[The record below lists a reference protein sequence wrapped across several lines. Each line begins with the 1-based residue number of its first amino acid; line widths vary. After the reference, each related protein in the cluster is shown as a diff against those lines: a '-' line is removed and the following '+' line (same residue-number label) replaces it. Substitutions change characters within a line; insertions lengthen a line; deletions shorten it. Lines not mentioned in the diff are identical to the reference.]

1 MKKGVNNKHDKFFKA
16 MMEDRSVAT
25 DFLKKFLPTAV
36 VGLIDFNTFENV
48 GTSYITEDLNELFSD
63 AIFKFKLNEIN
74 EECYVSV
81 LLEHKSKRDDATV
94 FQVLGYLA
102 NGYKLQS
109 KNKEPKRVILP
120 VVYYHGKGKW
130 KLRRLDHYFKDFPPI
145 LSAFLPSYDMVYIDL
160 VRLSADSLDSLTNVF
175 LRSSLMVQRHSAD
188 PNLLKNEIEKI
199 LTTLSDSTERNF
211 FFTIIVY
218 VLEVLE
224 VDESYILEISEGI
237 TPNLKDKIMSTYDR
251 LIEKG
256 IEQGIEKG
264 IEQGIE
270 QGIGKGIEQGIE
282 QGIGKGIEQGIGKGI
297 EQKTIDV
304 IRNCVKNDIKI
315 PMISNITGLTE
326 QKVIEIIKSLGL

>member
-1 MKKGVNNKHDKFFKA
+1 

-25 DFLKKFLPTAV
+25 DFLKKFLPAAV
-36 VGLIDFNTFENV
+36 LDLIDFDTFENV
-48 GTSYITEDLNELFSD
+48 GTSYITDDLNELFSD
-63 AIFKFKLNEIN
+63 AIFKFKLKEIN

-102 NGYKLQS
+102 NGYKLQC

-130 KLRRLDHYFKDFPPI
+130 KLRRLDDYFKNFPPI
-145 LSAFLPSYDMVYIDL
+145 LKAFLPSYDMVYIDL
-160 VRLSADSLDSLTNVF
+160 VRLSSDSLESLTNVF
-175 LRSSLMVQRHSAD
+175 LRSALMVQRHSAD

-256 IEQGIEKG
+256 I
-264 IEQGIE
+264 
-270 QGIGKGIEQGIE
+270 GKGIEQGIE
-282 QGIGKGIEQGIGKGI
+282 QGIERN
-297 EQKTIDV
+297 TIDV

-315 PMISNITGLTE
+315 PMISNITGLSE
-326 QKVIEIIKSLGL
+326 QKVIEIIKNLGL

>member
-1 MKKGVNNKHDKFFKA
+1 LKKGVNNKHDKFFKA

-25 DFLKKFLPTAV
+25 DFLKKFLPAAV
-36 VGLIDFNTFENV
+36 IGLIDFDTFENV

-63 AIFKFKLNEIN
+63 AIFKFKLNGIK

-102 NGYKLQS
+102 NGYKLQY

-120 VVYYHGKGKW
+120 VVYYHGKNKW
-130 KLRRLDHYFKDFPPI
+130 KLRQLDDYFKNVPPI
-145 LSAFLPSYDMVYIDL
+145 LKAFLPSYDMVYIDL
-160 VRLSADSLDSLTNVF
+160 VRLSSDSLESLTNVF
-175 LRSSLMVQRHSAD
+175 LRSALMVQRHSSD

-256 IEQGIEKG
+256 IGKGIERG

-270 QGIGKGIEQGIE
+270 R
-282 QGIGKGIEQGIGKGI
+282 GI

-304 IRNCVKNDIKI
+304 IKNCVKNHIKI
-315 PMISNITGLTE
+315 PMISNITGLSD
-326 QKVIEIIKSLGL
+326 QRVMEIIKSLGL

>member
-1 MKKGVNNKHDKFFKA
+1 LKKGVNNKHDKFFKA

-25 DFLKKFLPTAV
+25 DFLKKFLPATV
-36 VGLIDFNTFENV
+36 IDLIDFDTFENV
-48 GTSYITEDLNELFSD
+48 GASYITEDLNELFSD
-63 AIFKFKLNEIN
+63 AIFKFKLNETK

-81 LLEHKSKRDDATV
+81 LLEHKSKSDDATV

-102 NGYKLQS
+102 NGYKLQY
-109 KNKEPKRVILP
+109 KNKEPKRIILP
-120 VVYYHGKGKW
+120 VVYYHGKNKW
-130 KLRRLDHYFKDFPPI
+130 KLRQLDDYFKNVPPI
-145 LSAFLPSYDMVYIDL
+145 LKAFLPSYDMVYIDL
-160 VRLSADSLDSLTNVF
+160 VRLSSDSIESLTNVF
-175 LRSSLMVQRHSAD
+175 LRSALMVQRHSSD

-256 IEQGIEKG
+256 I
-264 IEQGIE
+264 
-270 QGIGKGIEQGIE
+270 GKGIEQGIE
-282 QGIGKGIEQGIGKGI
+282 RN
-297 EQKTIDV
+297 TIDV

-315 PMISNITGLTE
+315 PMISNITGLSD
-326 QKVIEIIKSLGL
+326 QRVMEIIKSLGL